1 MAEARIVRAVSYG
14 PVCPHCVEMNGGFLS
29 DPRGTSEE
37 FECEF
42 CEKTFT
48 VAGSA
53 KIELS

>member
-1 MAEARIVRAVSYG
+1 MVEAGIVRAVSYG
-14 PVCPHCVEMNGGFLS
+14 HVCPHCGAMNGGFLS
-29 DPRGTSEE
+29 DPRGTGEE

-42 CEKTFT
+42 CEKTFI